1 MDNAAIRAFVGNGG
15 LGCLPRADLP
25 TRYRQAGPIHGPYHD
40 WLIGYYM
47 DRDHE
52 QWAWDGLVALLSDL
66 QRCEP
71 VLLINWACRTL
82 RTRHTRPTASKADGY
97 IERDARIRALYQF
110 LLSQGDLCKTARG
123 RIAKATGRSDSAV
136 RKVTATIA

>member
-97 IERDARIRALYQF
+97 IERRCTYPGALPIPF
-110 LLSQGDLCKTARG
+110 ESG
-123 RIAKATGRSDSAV
+123 RPMQDGTRQDRQSN
-136 RKVTATIA
+136 RTER